1 MKTQTKAKIK
11 KILLISFVT
20 FSMFAF
26 FVLIVDSLQF
36 YLRATGIPV
45 VDIQITETEVDTF
58 LSTLNVPQSTLQA
71 AGFYEKF
78 AIYAALQEYPNATF
92 AFSTLEHPK
101 GTVTVLGAD
110 WEILQGENVRPINL
124 EQIRQVGDISD
135 EDLSF
140 SLMIF
145 SLNDQFNRF
154 AFFPTFT
161 WHKNANI
168 TNDIFGFTLDNSWRH
183 DIGNASITVTGN
195 FGNSTQTLRFDHSG
209 TSFGAELGTAHR
221 LNGVNGTQFQG
232 TAAFFASPT
241 ETAETANRRITLSY
255 SQDNSFFNSR
265 QIPLEMANVFFA
277 PQSRVANAQLFVE
290 W

>member
-1 MKTQTKAKIK
+1 MNPQIKSKIK
-11 KILLISFVT
+11 KFLLISFVT
-20 FSMFAF
+20 FAMFAF

-36 YLRATGIPV
+36 YLRTTGITV
-45 VDIQITETEVDTF
+45 VDIQATETEIDDF

-71 AGFYEKF
+71 ADFHEKF

-92 AFSTLEHPK
+92 VFSTLEQRT
-101 GTVTVLGAD
+101 GTVTMLDAAD
-110 WEILQGENVRPINL
+110 WEILQCENVRTVNF
-124 EQIRQVGDISD
+124 EQISQVGGISE

-168 TNDIFGFTLDNSWRH
+168 TNDVFGFTLDNSWRR
-183 DIGNASITVTGN
+183 DAGNANITVTGN
-195 FGNSTQTLRFDHSG
+195 FGNSTQTLRFHNG
-209 TSFGAELGTAHR
+209 FSFGAELGTAYR
-221 LNGVNGTQFQG
+221 LDGVRGTQFQG
-232 TAAFFASPT
+232 TAALFASPA
-241 ETAETANRRITLSY
+241 ETAETANRRIMLSY
-255 SQDNSFFNSR
+255 AHDNSFFNNR
-265 QIPLEMANVFFA
+265 QIPLEMSNVFFVS
-277 PQSRVANAQLFVE
+277 QSRVANAQKLLE